1 MGEGTSQQISYTAYQ
16 RINHCRVTT
25 KKGCKRFREMFFRAA
40 FKKMWGYRQK
50 NVLLYLKYNF
60 LNRNNKEEGYF
71 LFPKQVQHVQ
81 MAIKHPDIS
90 DNPR

>member
-1 MGEGTSQQISYTAYQ
+1 
-16 RINHCRVTT
+16 
-25 KKGCKRFREMFFRAA
+25 MFFRAA

-71 LFPKQVQHVQ
+71 LFPKQVQHV
-81 MAIKHPDIS
+81 
-90 DNPR
+90 